1 MDQTVQI
8 SEDTSIVNGMNC
20 ACYDS
25 PIDIEIIRSSMKRHF
40 KTKPKFLYKFVEI
53 LGDYYYKEMSEDKV
67 FELCITEMNG
77 VVKNSDD
84 INHFIQDNINIK
96 MPIDGPLWRI
106 WFQNYEEDGQQRSVL
121 FWKNHHSFCDGVSI
135 MLFNLAL
142 SEEYGRD
149 YFVKGKDMTLFQQI
163 AIKLMVPF

>member
-1 MDQTVQI
+1 
-8 SEDTSIVNGMNC
+8 
-20 ACYDS
+20 
-25 PIDIEIIRSSMKRHF
+25 
-40 KTKPKFLYKFVEI
+40 
-53 LGDYYYKEMSEDKV
+53 MSEDKV
-67 FELCITEMNG
+67 FELCLIEMNG

-84 INHFIQDNINIK
+84 INHFIQDNISIK

-149 YFVKGKDMTLFQQI
+149 YFVKGKDMTLFQKI